1 MAMMPGMNRFKGLQ
15 PQEKDLV
22 KVEAI
27 INSMTNKER
36 RLPQVI
42 DGSRKRRIAKGS
54 GTSVADVNRL
64 LKQFQQVQKMM
75 KQVRRSGLLKGMG
88 GLNFKL

>member
-1 MAMMPGMNRFKGLQ
+1 MSKFKGMQ

-27 INSMTNKER
+27 INSMTRKER
-36 RLPQVI
+36 QSPPMI
-42 DGSRKRRIAKGS
+42 DGSRKKRIAKGS

-64 LKQFQQVQKMM
+64 LKQFQQMQKMM
-75 KQVRRSGLLKGMG
+75 KQVRKLGRLPGFGG
-88 GLNFKL
+88 GLDLQL